1 MKAACAAGDFFF
13 LSFAPQ
19 AGAGSPFLDEK
30 KRRKDSP
37 KALPLDSVWGTPPPT
52 RKRKPPVR
60 RSIKNAHSPS
70 YTKKKHTVSIRRR
83 SFLERSRPL
92 AETCS
97 VASFFFL
104 LRAAK
109 QNLTCNLQRTGL
121 FPVRKTD
128 AERELTRIPKAEP
141 LVVERESKGRES
153 ILSLWK
159 AFAYFHPF
167 VKVGARPGMRGKA
180 CASRIPCALAQ
191 NFFKQI
197 LSF

>member
-1 MKAACAAGDFFF
+1 MPQRISFFF
-13 LSFAPQ
+13 SFAPQ

-128 AERELTRIPKAEP
+128 AERELFP
-141 LVVERESKGRES
+141 
-153 ILSLWK
+153 WK
-159 AFAYFHPF
+159 AFATFHPF
-167 VKVGARPGMRGKA
+167 VKGCARPGIKIDKF
-180 CASRIPCALAQ
+180 SRPSLL
-191 NFFKQI
+191 FK
-197 LSF
+197 